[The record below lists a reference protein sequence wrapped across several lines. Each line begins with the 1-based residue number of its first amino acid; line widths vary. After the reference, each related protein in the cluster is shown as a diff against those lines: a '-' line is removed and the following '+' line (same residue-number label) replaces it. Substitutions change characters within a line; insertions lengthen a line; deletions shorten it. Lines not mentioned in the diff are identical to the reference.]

1 MIKLEIEKR
10 LKEALQP
17 TQLEVI
23 DESHLHAGHV
33 GAKPTGNTHF
43 RLKITSI
50 RFNDLKPV
58 TRHQLVYSILSDLMN
73 NPIHALAME
82 LKGG

>member
-1 MIKLEIEKR
+1 MIKQEIEKR
-10 LKEALQP
+10 LQEALEP
-17 TQLEVI
+17 THIEVI

-33 GAKPTGNTHF
+33 GARPTGNTHF
-43 RLKITSI
+43 RLKITSPK
-50 RFNDLKPV
+50 FNDLKPV
-58 TRHQLVYSILSDLMN
+58 ARHQLVYKILSDLMN

>member
-1 MIKLEIEKR
+1 MKHEIEKR
-10 LKEALQP
+10 LKEALEPSQI
-17 TQLEVI
+17 EVI

-43 RLKITSI
+43 RLKITSKK
-50 RFNDLKPV
+50 FNDLKPV
-58 TRHQLVYSILSDLMN
+58 ARHQLVYKILSDLMN

-82 LKGG
+82 LKGV

>member
-1 MIKLEIEKR
+1 MKHEIEKR
-10 LKEALQP
+10 LQEALEP
-17 TQLEVI
+17 SHLEVM

-43 RLKITSI
+43 RLKITSAKFSDI
-50 RFNDLKPV
+50 KPIA
-58 TRHQLVYSILSDLMN
+58 RHQLVYQILSDLMN

-82 LKGG
+82 LKGV

>member
-1 MIKLEIEKR
+1 MKYEIEKR
-10 LKEALQP
+10 LKEALEPSQI
-17 TQLEVI
+17 EVI

-43 RLKITSI
+43 RLKITSKK
-50 RFNDLKPV
+50 FNDLKAIA
-58 TRHQLVYSILSDLMN
+58 RHQLVYSILSDLMN

>member
-1 MIKLEIEKR
+1 MKHTIEKR
-10 LKEALQP
+10 LQEALQP
-17 TQLEVI
+17 IQIEVI

-43 RLKITSI
+43 RLKITSKK
-50 RFNDLKPV
+50 FNDLKPV
-58 TRHQLVYSILSDLMN
+58 ARHQLVYSTLSDLMN

-82 LKGG
+82 LKGS

>member
-1 MIKLEIEKR
+1 MKYEIEKR
-10 LKEALQP
+10 LREALDP
-17 TQLEVI
+17 THIEVM

-43 RLKITSI
+43 RLKITSAK
-50 RFNDLKPV
+50 FQDLKPV
-58 TRHQLVYSILSDLMN
+58 ARHQLVYSILSDMMN